1 MGRTTA
7 RRLCALAILGVV
19 VVAPLPV
26 LAATCNVPRPVVAV
40 LAGLVGSGSGGLC
53 VAASPVGALLG
64 FVVLS
69 VWVYLLLVA
78 ALRALAVLGTRART
92 PGSARVL
99 IVTNHFVGSGWVRRL
114 VDVAIGIGM
123 VAASGSG
130 QLSLPPGTSSPS
142 IATPGGLVRE
152 VGLAEQVGEL
162 LGLDDPGVRTAD
174 PREHEKRL
182 YTVRPGDTLALIAE
196 RELGDADLGAF
207 LQPIWSASRRPRRRR
222 ERGRPPL
229 SHPHRR
235 PLSRRRP
242 RHNGPST
249 RWCPSSCR
257 RGRSWRSRCGWR
269 CPRPCWSPCCAGAS
283 RVCHRLRSL
292 GSAATS
298 QRRQASPSSSRPA
311 HEQRHNPQIPRRQTA
326 AALKRPTFRLR
337 SSCRCRRWRT

>member
-1 MGRTTA
+1 MMGRTTA

-78 ALRALAVLGTRART
+78 VLRVLAVLGTRART

-162 LGLDDPGVRTAD
+162 LGLDDPGGRTAD

-182 YTVRPGDTLALIAE
+182 YVVRPGDTLALIAE
-196 RELGDADLGAF
+196 RELGDADLWSWLFEVNKGRLMPDGQRLEWPDELRSGWVLVLPPTDLAGA
-207 LQPIWSASRRPRRRR
+207 PPTSMPGEARPTADPSSSTSGVPPTTSPQRTKHPVVSVELPSGSVVAFSLWLAMSTALLVALLRRRR
-222 ERGRPPL
+222 SRMPAPPE
-229 SHPHRR
+229 P
-235 PLSRRRP
+235 
-242 RHNGPST
+242 GI
-249 RWCPSSCR
+249 CR
-257 RGRSWRSRCGWR
+257 Y
-269 CPRPCWSPCCAGAS
+269 
-283 RVCHRLRSL
+283 
-292 GSAATS
+292 
-298 QRRQASPSSSRPA
+298 
-311 HEQRHNPQIPRRQTA
+311 
-326 AALKRPTFRLR
+326 
-337 SSCRCRRWRT
+337 